1 MKTAIIFA
9 SKHGTTTKVAHQIGA
24 LIGNDKTEIFN
35 LKESAH
41 LDLSNFERIIVGGSI
56 HAGGIQKS
64 IKNFCITHTV
74 DLLQKPLGLFIC
86 CMDEQRAMSEFETA
100 YPELLR
106 NHAKSKKVM
115 GGEFLFDQF
124 NFIEKF
130 LVKKISGITS
140 TVSKIDDDKVRE
152 MAVEMMN

>member
-9 SKHGTTTKVAHQIGA
+9 SKHGTSSKVAHQLAA
-24 LIGNDKTEIFN
+24 LLGKDKTEIFN
-35 LKESAH
+35 LKESVH
-41 LDLSNFERIIVGGSI
+41 LDLSNFESIILGGSI

-64 IKNFCITHTV
+64 VRNFCTLHTV
-74 DLLQKPLGLFIC
+74 DLVQKPLGLFIC

-106 NHAKSKKVM
+106 NHAKSRKVM
-115 GGEFLFDQF
+115 GGEFLFDRL

-140 TVSKIDDDKVRE
+140 TVSKIDEDKVRE
-152 MAVEMMN
+152 MAVEMTN